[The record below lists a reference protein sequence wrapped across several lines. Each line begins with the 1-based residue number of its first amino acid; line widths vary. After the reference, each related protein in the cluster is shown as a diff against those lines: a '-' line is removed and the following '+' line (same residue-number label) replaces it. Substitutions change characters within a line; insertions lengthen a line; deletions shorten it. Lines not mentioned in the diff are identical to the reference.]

1 MTDAALAVTQ
11 SAVEEFVER
20 YLESLGGTIEKQGD
34 RWEVTVPDTD
44 DTRLPAGKM
53 SLLTDDDI
61 EEGATGEPLHP
72 ESEFFRRILGE
83 ASEHCPTGKLTIE
96 TNRAE
101 VEVPRWLEGSNV
113 EVRETRFTPY
123 YDRTAIV
130 VLFQVSIETVSEYQ
144 QTFLRAIAVDGRSER
159 SLPEL
164 EDSVLR
170 MTSMTADTTSTTD
183 QSSFSEADAR
193 SLLGAAQDQLTEKI
207 QTKIDEVHREASR
220 AADAEI
226 EEYRRMQRQR
236 IQELEEE
243 RSKLSSKIDELSE
256 AINGSDQDERVETLK
271 ERKRAK
277 EEYED
282 VDSKLSELY
291 EQRDR
296 GYPQKQEEI
305 RKRHA
310 LDVRVTPLT
319 VTEVEYERGE
329 IDIELTEDGIN
340 RTVTAGYGSG
350 IGTTENVRCSSC
362 DRELTE
368 ENHLQ
373 SIKGSIRCR
382 RCTSPGP

>member
-11 SAVEEFVER
+11 SAVEEFVGR
-20 YLESLGGTIEKQGD
+20 YLESLGGTIEKRGD

-44 DTRLPAGKM
+44 DTRLPAGRM
-53 SLLTDDDI
+53 SLLTGDDV
-61 EEGATGEPLHP
+61 EEGATGKPLRP
-72 ESEFFRRILGE
+72 ESEFFQRVLGE
-83 ASEHCPTGKLTIE
+83 ASERCPTGKLTIE
-96 TNRAE
+96 TDRAE
-101 VEVPRWLEGSNV
+101 VEVPRWLEGGDV
-113 EVRETRFTPY
+113 EVREIRFTPY
-123 YDRTAIV
+123 YDRTAVV

-144 QTFLRAIAVDGRSER
+144 RTFLRAIAVDGRSER

-164 EDSVLR
+164 EDTVLR
-170 MTSMTADTTSTTD
+170 MTSVTADTTSTTD
-183 QSSFSEADAR
+183 RSSLSEADAR
-193 SLLGAAQDQLTEKI
+193 SLLGAARDQLMEKI
-207 QTKIDEVHREASR
+207 QTEIDEVHGEASR

-226 EEYRRMQRQR
+226 EEYRQMQRQR
-236 IQELEEE
+236 IRELEEE

-256 AINGSDQDERVETLK
+256 AINGSDRDERVETLK

-282 VDSKLSELY
+282 VDSELSELH

-296 GYPQKQEEI
+296 GYPRKREEI

-329 IDIELTEDGIN
+329 MDIELTENGTN

-350 IGTTENVRCSSC
+350 VGTTENVRCSSC

-373 SIKGSIRCR
+373 SIEDSIRCR
-382 RCTSPGP
+382 RCTSSDP